1 MSENARALGRFCS
14 DELSAVCAA
23 LTLPPTRTVNIMAKK
38 FIPKPIT
45 SFDIFWREYPRKE
58 SKKKAAQKW
67 RTLKLDARDL
77 IKILT
82 YLELAVQSDQWR
94 DGGRFIPMAST
105 FLNQERWLSEPPLIS
120 VPADGLALR
129 EADALTESELEAIR
143 VAKTKEAEKT
153 LTHWERRFAD
163 HVHGKTCQGGAVCAF
178 IESKRPQLPIQ

>member
-1 MSENARALGRFCS
+1 
-14 DELSAVCAA
+14 
-23 LTLPPTRTVNIMAKK
+23 MAKK

-120 VPADGLALR
+120 VRADGLAPR
-129 EADALTESELEAIR
+129 EPEAPKSKAELEAIR
-143 VAKTKEAEKT
+143 VAKIKEAEKT

-163 HVHGKTCQGGAVCAF
+163 HVHGKACQDGAVCAF
-178 IESKRPQLPIQ
+178 IESKRPKVPPQL